1 MVLVLCCLY
10 DRHWRNKKR
19 KILLCF
25 LPSHS
30 PIRAFTKC
38 HLKIR
43 FFKIRFHKMPFKRRT
58 QKIQGQGQDQ
68 GQPFR
73 ETDPLK
79 AKDRNARGQGERP
92 RTHAASVLQK
102 KSHQNFF
109 SRDLQNL
116 NDSKNNA
123 VIEPIIIYKI

>member
-1 MVLVLCCLY
+1 MPF
-10 DRHWRNKKR
+10 
-19 KILLCF
+19 KI
-25 LPSHS
+25 S
-30 PIRAFTKC
+30 
-38 HLKIR
+38 
-43 FFKIRFHKMPFKRRT
+43 FFIIRFHKMPFKRRT
-58 QKIQGQGQDQ
+58 QKIQGQGQR
-68 GQPFR
+68 PR
-73 ETDPLK
+73 TALPRTDPLK

-123 VIEPIIIYKI
+123 VIEPRAGQFSRT